1 MPIAQAFNA
10 SVAYYDEWIKKAL
23 PGYDDIFSAALALMP
38 FDRETPLRILDLG
51 AGTGLF
57 SAHVLQKFPR
67 AHFTLYDVADQM
79 LAGARAR
86 FQAYPEQFE
95 YILGDYR
102 TLTVTSEFDLV
113 ISSLSI
119 HHLSDLEKRALFNA
133 LPARLRPAGRLVN
146 VDQIRAET
154 PYLREL
160 YWARWLSQVTQ
171 SGASAEQIRES
182 RERRLAYDQEASL
195 ADQLRWLQEAGFTDV
210 DCVYKNFFVGVFLGI
225 KPDAV

>member
-10 SVAYYDEWIKKAL
+10 SVAYYDEWIRKAL

-38 FDRETPLRILDLG
+38 FDPHTPLRVLDLG

-57 SAHVLQKFPR
+57 SQHVLQKFPR
-67 AHFTLYDVADQM
+67 AHFTLYDIADQM
-79 LAGARAR
+79 LAGARDR

-102 TLTVTSEFDLV
+102 TLTVTPGFDLV

-119 HHLSDLEKRALFNA
+119 HHLSDPEKRTLFNA
-133 LPARLRPAGRLVN
+133 LPALLQPAGRFVN
-146 VDQIRAET
+146 IDQIRAET

-160 YWARWLSQVTQ
+160 YWTRWLSQVTQ

-182 RERRLAYDQEASL
+182 RDRRLAYDQEASL
-195 ADQLRWLQEAGFTDV
+195 AEQLRWFQEAGFSEV
-210 DCVYKNFFVGVFLGI
+210 DCIYKNFFVGVFLGI